1 MHPPSTNIIRK
12 YQKYGNDWYKMGN
25 GLHGTDIVRL
35 GIICIYPSIY
45 LDSLPAG
52 PSVCRLVSCCMHLH
66 TGAFGMYISW
76 LRYILWIS
84 ELDSATDATVVSVI
98 TCLVVTVTEKDQ
110 NEEHKAQVLTRLPS
124 SFLHLER
131 WLTLSQRSCGR
142 PSLYVKVWPGLPITT
157 SSTSAQMCCIYLL
170 VGGFNHLEKY

>member
-1 MHPPSTNIIRK
+1 MN
-12 YQKYGNDWYKMGN
+12 
-25 GLHGTDIVRL
+25 
-35 GIICIYPSIY
+35 
-45 LDSLPAG
+45 
-52 PSVCRLVSCCMHLH
+52 
-66 TGAFGMYISW
+66 
-76 LRYILWIS
+76 IS

-142 PSLYVKVWPGLPITT
+142 PSLYVKV
-157 SSTSAQMCCIYLL
+157 
-170 VGGFNHLEKY
+170 

>member
-1 MHPPSTNIIRK
+1 MIDTK
-12 YQKYGNDWYKMGN
+12 WAMGYTA
-25 GLHGTDIVRL
+25 LILYDLVSSA
-35 GIICIYPSIY
+35 SIY
-45 LDSLPAG
+45 RSICLSRLFACRSLCL
-52 PSVCRLVSCCMHLH
+52 SVGQLLH
-66 TGAFGMYISW
+66 ASAYWCLWYVYIM
-76 LRYILWIS
+76 ITIHPMNIS

-110 NEEHKAQVLTRLPS
+110 NEEHKAKVLTRLPS

-157 SSTSAQMCCIYLL
+157 SSTSAQMCCIYEYLL
-170 VGGFNHLEKY
+170 VGGF